1 MTARLQR
8 TQILLEPEQHRALSD
23 LARVEGRSLSDLVR
37 EFVQVQLAQ
46 RAQEQSARRQR
57 QLTGLEQIR
66 AHHQAILARRGE
78 MPNLPEPADVI
89 DQMREERDAE
99 LTDLANRH

>member
-23 LARVEGRSLSDLVR
+23 LARAEGRSLSDIVR
-37 EFVQVQLAQ
+37 EFVQAQLAQ
-46 RAQEQSARRQR
+46 RAQEQRTRCAR
-57 QLTGLEQIR
+57 QLASLEQIR
-66 AHHQAILARRGE
+66 AHRQAILERRRE

-89 DQMREERDAE
+89 AQMREERDAE
-99 LTDLANRH
+99 LTDIADRD